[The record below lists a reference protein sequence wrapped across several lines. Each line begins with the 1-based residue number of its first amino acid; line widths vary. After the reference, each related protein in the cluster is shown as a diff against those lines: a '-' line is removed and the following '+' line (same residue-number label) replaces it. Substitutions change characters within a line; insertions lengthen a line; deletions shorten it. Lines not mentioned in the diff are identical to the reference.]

1 MLRNSLSKTASSTGQ
16 SYESHRWLQTKNYA
30 GEAEA
35 DFIFPGE
42 GRLPGCSAPQ
52 APGLKGSESEYQER
66 LTALASRAPAS
77 TRWSHTQSSFVARA
91 PLEETR
97 SLAAAR
103 PNPARLHKKGFVP
116 AGRGNPAFE
125 LIW

>member
-1 MLRNSLSKTASSTGQ
+1 MKVTG
-16 SYESHRWLQTKNYA
+16 NYKPRTMQEKQRQILFFLEKVVFLVA
-30 GEAEA
+30 V
-35 DFIFPGE
+35 P
-42 GRLPGCSAPQ
+42 PQ

-66 LTALASRAPAS
+66 LTALASRASAS
-77 TRWSHTQSSFVARA
+77 ARWSHTQSSFVARA

-116 AGRGNPAFE
+116 AGERQLCF
-125 LIW
+125 